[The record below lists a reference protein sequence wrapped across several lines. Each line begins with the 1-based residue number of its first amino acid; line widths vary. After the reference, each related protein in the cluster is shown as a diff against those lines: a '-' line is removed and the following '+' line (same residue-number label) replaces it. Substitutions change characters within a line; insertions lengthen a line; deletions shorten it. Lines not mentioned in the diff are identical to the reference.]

1 MQKARLCKRPK
12 PKTAMSKSG
21 KYIIGVYPG
30 TFDPVTK
37 GHLHLIRRAS
47 HLVDHLIVGVS
58 NNRNKTPLFTF
69 EERQTMLTTDI
80 SNMVDK
86 GCEIEVRQFSN
97 LLVDFAKD
105 VSATCIFRGLR
116 ATSDFEYEFQMTG
129 MNAKLDP
136 NIETVFMMAS
146 DKWQFVSSS
155 FVKEIASHGG
165 DVSEFVTPAVAE
177 ALQKKF
183 KK

>member
-1 MQKARLCKRPK
+1 MTQ
-12 PKTAMSKSG
+12 TG
-21 KYIIGVYPG
+21 KYLIGVYPG

-47 HLVDHLIVGVS
+47 RLVDHLIVGVS

-69 EERQTMLTTDI
+69 EEREAMLKTDI
-80 SNMVDK
+80 ANMSDK

-97 LLVDFAKD
+97 LLVEFAKE
-105 VSATCIFRGLR
+105 SNASCIFRGLR

-136 NIETVFMMAS
+136 TIETVFMMAS

-155 FVKEIASHGG
+155 FVKEIASHNG
-165 DVSEFVTPAVAE
+165 DISEFVTPAVAS
-177 ALQKKF
+177 ALKKKF
-183 KK
+183 VK